1 MQHLIFIILLIPFY
15 IVLLNAFLKLSLEGE
30 GRNVHFKL
38 LFYAV
43 HLLLIKLVWV
53 IYDII

>member
-30 GRNVHFKL
+30 GRNVYFKL
-38 LFYAV
+38 LFNAV
-43 HLLLIKLVWV
+43 HLLLIKLV
-53 IYDII
+53 

>member
-15 IVLLNAFLKLSLEGE
+15 IVLFNAFLKLSLEGE

-43 HLLLIKLVWV
+43 HLLLIKIV
-53 IYDII
+53 